1 MQQRRVCGCLLHAPC
16 DCQPGHAG
24 SFLDLPL
31 PIRER
36 IYKFAG
42 LFIDEEIWLP
52 ADPWRKDRISKYT
65 IASCLL
71 RVSKAMHHEVEGI
84 LYSRNCFFIWN
95 YKQDQSLLFLTQLSP
110 RACWLLRDLVV
121 SLHFARGREKTWHL
135 GDRGFEQ
142 HLSARELVDIWQED
156 SSHLLEQV
164 RPRHLRLRLAC
175 GTSNTDLIN
184 GVLAPLRQFPGTLGE
199 LDLIFSRKR
208 DPSLVALAHDAITQ
222 LAPKR
227 EPLSGTFRFFDL
239 PAELRWQIYQYTDL
253 AMPLKEVQ
261 WTPHRGFEVACSMCR
276 CGGRSGLSDHCPD
289 KNTIHYCQ
297 LRLRCPARAARFP
310 SCSRSQSAA
319 SHKCQHFNGT
329 LPILLASRAMY
340 EEAIAFFYSYNR
352 VTVLPDLRATPNH
365 GRPSVVYNPPE
376 ENALKLFVK
385 RLSRPEILGH
395 LRQLEFIYPGLDP
408 RTPEALQASA
418 AAFRE
423 DWVQAVDYIAR
434 YANLPSLKFT
444 MHLYKSKVQRLFN
457 ENGEPYP
464 IAEESYIFAAY
475 ADILAPLAQLSEL
488 GIGGFRLHLE
498 WPTNYYSPKHRRD
511 TSERLRH
518 RKRRAP
524 NLRPNIPDVNWD
536 TVKMEG
542 RLGKLVMGEAYES
555 QALQSTAQ
563 SPSQTLRC
571 LWDGRVARRLSEH
584 ILSNPS
590 NVF

>member
-1 MQQRRVCGCLLHAPC
+1 M
-16 DCQPGHAG
+16 
-24 SFLDLPL
+24 

-52 ADPWRKDRISKYT
+52 ADPWREDRISKYT
-65 IASCLL
+65 ITSRLL
-71 RVSKAMHHEVEGI
+71 RVSKAVHHEVESI
-84 LYSRNCFFIWN
+84 LYSRNCFFVWN
-95 YKQDQSLLFLTQLSP
+95 YKQDESLLSLTRLSP

-121 SLHFARGREKTWHL
+121 SLHFGQDGEKTWHL

-142 HLSARELVDIWQED
+142 HLSNRELVEIWQQH
-156 SSHLLEQV
+156 SAHLLQKV

-175 GTSNTDLIN
+175 GTSNTEIIN
-184 GVLAPLRQFPGTLGE
+184 GVLAPLRRFPGTLGD

-208 DPSLVALAHDAITQ
+208 DPSLVALANDAITQ

-239 PAELRWQIYQYTDL
+239 PPELRWQIYQYTDL

-261 WTPHRGFEVACSMCR
+261 WTPHRGFEVACTTCK
-276 CGGRSGLSDHCPD
+276 CGGRPALSSHCPD
-289 KNTIHYCQ
+289 KDTVHYCQ
-297 LRLRCPARAARFP
+297 LRFRCPARAARFP
-310 SCSRSQSAA
+310 SCSKSQSAA
-319 SHKCQHFNGT
+319 SHKCQHSRSM
-329 LPILLASRAMY
+329 LSILLASRAMY

-352 VTVLPDLRATPNH
+352 VTVLPDLRAMPNR
-365 GRPSVVYNPPE
+365 GRPSVVYNPPG

-385 RLSRPEILGH
+385 RLSRPELLGH

-418 AAFRE
+418 VAFRE
-423 DWVQAVDYIAR
+423 DWVQAVDYIAK
-434 YANLPSLKFT
+434 YANLASLKFT
-444 MHLYKSKVQRLFN
+444 MHLYKSKVQRLFD

-464 IAEESYIFAAY
+464 IAEESCIFAAY
-475 ADILAPLAQLSEL
+475 ADILAPLAHLSDL

-498 WPTNYYSPKHRRD
+498 WPTNYYSPNHQR
-511 TSERLRH
+511 TMSERLRQ
-518 RKRRAP
+518 RNPKAL

-542 RLGKLVMGEAYES
+542 KLGKLVIGEAYDS
-555 QALQSTAQ
+555 QALQITAE

-571 LWDGRVARRLSEH
+571 LWDGRVAKRWSEQ
-584 ILSNPS
+584 IVSYPS
-590 NVF
+590 TVA